1 MKKVKYHDFKAR
13 RVNILIS
20 FLNMQ
25 HEITVK
31 KMKECFL
38 LKMTCFVESSL
49 RFDMMTVFPLLL
61 NLYITVISQKHQ
73 FHYMNYNMT
82 DHDDDIVWFWFIFW
96 YVRLFNQITLNLC
109 FVKTFHIIWHV
120 DENAEINLETIPTK
134 ISNMKCT

>member
-49 RFDMMTVFPLLL
+49 RFVMMTVFPLLL
-61 NLYITVISQKHQ
+61 NLYNTVISQKHQ

-82 DHDDDIVWFWFIFW
+82 DHDDDIV
-96 YVRLFNQITLNLC
+96 
-109 FVKTFHIIWHV
+109 
-120 DENAEINLETIPTK
+120 
-134 ISNMKCT
+134 